1 MHMRNRIGTFL
12 VLAAVCLV
20 SWLLLSLG
28 SGETE
33 ERALRMQVT
42 CDSLRHVNHD
52 QNLYI
57 MQLEYEVESLEYEV
71 EDLSDD
77 LSDCTEDFQNCIA
90 GRKIQIRHSDG
101 NILTSNPEH

>member
-1 MHMRNRIGTFL
+1 MRNRIGTFL

-28 SGETE
+28 SGKAE

-57 MQLEYEVESLEYEV
+57 MQLEYEVE
-71 EDLSDD
+71 DLSDD

-90 GRKIQIRHSDG
+90 GRKIQIRHIDG
-101 NILTSNPEH
+101 NILTSNPEY

>member
-1 MHMRNRIGTFL
+1 MRNRFGTLL
-12 VLAAVCLV
+12 VLVAVSLV

-28 SGETE
+28 SDKAE
-33 ERALRMQVT
+33 EQTLRMQVT

-71 EDLSDD
+71 ENLQDQLSE
-77 LSDCTEDFQNCIA
+77 CTEDFQNCIA

>member
-1 MHMRNRIGTFL
+1 MRNRIGTFL

-57 MQLEYEVESLEYEV
+57 MQLEYEVE
-71 EDLSDD
+71 DLSDD

-90 GRKIQIRHSDG
+90 GRKIQIRHIDG
-101 NILTSNPEH
+101 NILTSNPE

>member
-1 MHMRNRIGTFL
+1 MHMRNKIGTFL

-20 SWLLLSLG
+20 SWIFLSVG

-33 ERALRMQVT
+33 EKTLRMQVT
-42 CDSLRHVNHD
+42 LDSLRHVNHD

-57 MQLEYEVESLEYEV
+57 MQLEYEV

-90 GRKIQIRHSDG
+90 GRKIQIRHIDG
-101 NILTSNPEH
+101 NILTSNPE

>member
-1 MHMRNRIGTFL
+1 MRNRIGTLL
-12 VLAAVCLV
+12 VLVAVSLV

-28 SGETE
+28 SDKAE
-33 ERALRMQVT
+33 EQTLRMQVT

-71 EDLSDD
+71 EALQDQLSE
-77 LSDCTEDFQNCIA
+77 CTEDFQNCIA

>member
-12 VLAAVCLV
+12 VLAAVSLV

-28 SGETE
+28 SDETE

-57 MQLEYEVESLEYEV
+57 MQLEYEV

>member
-20 SWLLLSLG
+20 SWIFLSLG
-28 SGETE
+28 SGKTE
-33 ERALRMQVT
+33 EKTLRIQVT

-52 QNLYI
+52 QKLYI
-57 MQLEYEVESLEYEV
+57 MQLEYEV

>member
-1 MHMRNRIGTFL
+1 MRNRIGTFL

-57 MQLEYEVESLEYEV
+57 MQLEYEVEALQDQISE
-71 EDLSDD
+71 
-77 LSDCTEDFQNCIA
+77 CTEDFQNCIA
-90 GRKIQIRHSDG
+90 GRKIQIRHIDG
-101 NILTSNPEH
+101 NILTSNPEY

>member
-1 MHMRNRIGTFL
+1 MRNRIGTFL
-12 VLAAVCLV
+12 VLVAVSLV
-20 SWLLLSLG
+20 SWIFLSVG

-33 ERALRMQVT
+33 EQTLRMQTV
-42 CDSLRHVNHD
+42 CDSLRRANREHELH
-52 QNLYI
+52 I
-57 MQLEYEVESLEYEV
+57 MQLEYDV

-101 NILTSNPEH
+101 SILTSNPE

>member
-1 MHMRNRIGTFL
+1 MRDRLRDRLLTLLIVVAALLGGWVFL
-12 VLAAVCLV
+12 EAGQSRA
-20 SWLLLSLG
+20 
-28 SGETE
+28 E
-33 ERALRMQVT
+33 EKTLRMQVT
-42 CDSLRHVNHD
+42 LDSLRHVNHD

-57 MQLEYEVESLEYEV
+57 MQLEYDV

-101 NILTSNPEH
+101 SILTSNSAY

>member
-1 MHMRNRIGTFL
+1 MRNRIGTFL
-12 VLAAVCLV
+12 VLAAVSLV

-57 MQLEYEVESLEYEV
+57 MQLEYQVEALQ
-71 EDLSDD
+71 DQLSG
-77 LSDCTEDFQNCIA
+77 CTEDFQNCIA

-101 NILTSNPEH
+101 NILTSNPE

>member
-1 MHMRNRIGTFL
+1 MRNRIGTFL
-12 VLAAVCLV
+12 VLAAVSLV
-20 SWLLLSLG
+20 SWIFLSLG
-28 SGETE
+28 SDKAE
-33 ERALRMQVT
+33 EQTLRMQVT

-71 EDLSDD
+71 ENLQDQLSE
-77 LSDCTEDFQNCIA
+77 CTEDFQNCIA

>member
-1 MHMRNRIGTFL
+1 MRNRIGTLL
-12 VLAAVCLV
+12 VLVAVSLV

-28 SGETE
+28 SDKAE
-33 ERALRMQVT
+33 EQTLRMQVT

-71 EDLSDD
+71 ENIQDQLSE
-77 LSDCTEDFQNCIA
+77 CTEDFQNCIA